1 MIKRASVVLFLL
13 VLLVSCKKDT
23 IPPEVISTNP
33 PNGAEGVD
41 PLITELSITFSEPMM
56 DKNWS
61 WCYEDKNKFP
71 EMTGEPFYTENN
83 TKNILPVRLEPD
95 TEYLIWVNL
104 DKFNNFKDKSGNPV
118 KPYKFVFK
126 TVDIPKPE

>member
-1 MIKRASVVLFLL
+1 MIKRVSVVLFLL

-41 PLITELSITFSEPMM
+41 PSIMEISITFSEPMM

-83 TKNILPVRLEPD
+83 TKNILPVKLQAN

-118 KPYKFVFK
+118 KPNKFVFK
-126 TVDIPKPE
+126 TGDIPKPE

>member
-1 MIKRASVVLFLL
+1 MIKKASVVLLL
-13 VLLVSCKKDT
+13 LILLASCKKDI
-23 IPPEVISTNP
+23 IPPEVISTDP

-41 PLITELSITFSEPMM
+41 ASITEISITFSEPMM
-56 DKNWS
+56 DKSWS

-71 EMTGEPFYTENN
+71 EMTGDPHYTESN
-83 TKNILPVRLEPD
+83 TENILPVKLQPN

-126 TVDIPKPE
+126 TADIPKPE